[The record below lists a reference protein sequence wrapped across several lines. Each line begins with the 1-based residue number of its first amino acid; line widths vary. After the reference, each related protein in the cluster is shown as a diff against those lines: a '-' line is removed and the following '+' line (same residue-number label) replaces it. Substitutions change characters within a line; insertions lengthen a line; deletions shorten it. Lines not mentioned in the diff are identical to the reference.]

1 MRMVEASPPSSAP
14 RSLFPPSLVQS
25 PGFSIS
31 KPRPSKQS
39 REEGKKKHILDDILR
54 MSNQD
59 DCNSYKHPMVQTV
72 KKWSIHL
79 EAAYLI

>member
-1 MRMVEASPPSSAP
+1 MVEASPPSSAP

-25 PGFSIS
+25 PG
-31 KPRPSKQS
+31 
-39 REEGKKKHILDDILR
+39 EEGKKKGILDDILL